1 MWPSHARKAELETIL
16 AGVTSAPGRVV
27 LRGGAGVGKTHL
39 ARAVAGA
46 VAARGWTSE
55 WVSATAAMRSVP
67 FGALTRFVGP
77 EVRDLTN
84 RTEVLRGIIS
94 RFVAPGSGV
103 PELLVVDDAQ
113 HLDEGS
119 AALVHELAV
128 SGRVP
133 MLLTVRS
140 DEPVTDAIRRLWL
153 DQFAVLIDVEPFD
166 LDRTR
171 AFLAEGLGGPIDS
184 LSAHRLW
191 RWTGGNALFLHEL
204 VRAGRGM
211 GRLVLTDGVW
221 SWVGSSGLSAGVLDL
236 LGDRIGVLDAPQ
248 REALVLVALGEPLE
262 SATLHRLCSAR
273 TLDDLAHAGLLA
285 VERAGNGYAFRMPH
299 PLYADAVLVTAT
311 PVLVQRLRRALA
323 DAMTASGDV
332 DPQQLLRSVALRLD
346 AEEPPDAEELVRAAT
361 VAVDLFDGAFTER
374 CAAVIPETRPERT
387 VLLARACALQG
398 RAAEAEALLAG
409 SGDGSLLPVRARNLA
424 FGLHRPDRASELLR
438 EALSRCTDEN
448 RVDLVD
454 ALVTTLTFAG
464 RYRDAVEVH
473 RRYASELEASGR
485 SDLGIGTSTQAV
497 ALTQIGDP
505 PAAIEVVR
513 RLLAGPC
520 TGETALAA
528 RSALVN
534 ALHHAGL
541 LDEAER
547 AAEELRS
554 WGVESGHPGALAN
567 GCFLGG
573 PVVLERGRCRDAA
586 RLLREGV
593 SLGRSNDPHGMVRFG
608 LVWLA
613 AAEAMA
619 GAGEAAA
626 QLDAEARA
634 LREARPAKRM
644 VAENEDVAHALV
656 LASLGRIAHARE
668 TLAVLGQV
676 CAKEGALLYVA
687 VAATLL
693 ARLGDPTTAGRLF
706 EEATGHAD
714 TPLLRVQTEHVQALR
729 TREPGALLAVAD
741 GYARLGALHTAAEA
755 ADMAAARHA
764 SAERVRAA
772 AAAAALRDELLGE
785 CDIGPLPW
793 WPSYHR
799 HDLSP
804 REREVSLLAARGLSN
819 RAIAAELVL
828 SVRTVENHLRSAYV
842 KLGITRRGELEA
854 ALRAARPLGSPGRG
868 RSLTNGPFV
877 G

>member
-1 MWPSHARKAELETIL
+1 VTQVWPSQARKSEIETIL
-16 AGVTSAPGRVV
+16 AAVTSVPGRVV

-39 ARAVAGA
+39 ARAVARTVTG
-46 VAARGWTSE
+46 RGWTSE

-67 FGALTRFVGP
+67 FGALARFVGP

-94 RFVAPGSGV
+94 RFAGPGSGV
-103 PELLVVDDAQ
+103 AELLVVDDAQ

-140 DEPVTDAIRRLWL
+140 DEPVSDAVRRLWV
-153 DQFAVLIDVEPFD
+153 DQFAALIEVEPFD
-166 LDRTR
+166 LTGVH
-171 AFLAEGLGGPIDS
+171 AFLAEGLGGPVDS
-184 LSAHRLW
+184 LSAHRLL

-204 VRAGRGM
+204 AQAGRRM
-211 GRLVLTDGVW
+211 GRLTATDGIW
-221 SWVGSSGLSAGVLDL
+221 SWVGPSSVSSSLLDL
-236 LGDRIGVLDAPQ
+236 LGDRIDGLDAAQ

-262 SATLHRLCSAR
+262 SVTLHRLCPAR
-273 TLDDLAHAGLLA
+273 TLDELWHAGLLA
-285 VERAGNGYAFRMPH
+285 AERTGTGYAFRLPH
-299 PLYADAVLVTAT
+299 PLYADAVLATAT

-332 DPQQLLRSVALRLD
+332 DPQQLLRSVTLRLD
-346 AEEPPDAEELVRAAT
+346 AEEPPDAEDLVRAAT
-361 VAVDLFDGAFTER
+361 VAVDLFDGALAER
-374 CAAVIPETRPERT
+374 CVAMLPGTRPERT
-387 VLLARACALQG
+387 VLQARACALQG

-409 SGDGSLLPVRARNLA
+409 ADDGSLLPVRARNLA
-424 FGLHRPDRASELLR
+424 FGLHRPDLAGELLG
-438 EALSRCTDEN
+438 EALSRCADED
-448 RVDLVD
+448 RVELVD

-473 RRYASELEASGR
+473 RRYASEIEGSGR
-485 SDLGIGTSTQAV
+485 PDLGIGISTHAV

-505 PAAIEVVR
+505 PAAIGAMR

-534 ALHHAGL
+534 ALYHAGP

-547 AAEELRS
+547 AGEELRA
-554 WGVESGHPGALAN
+554 WGIESGYPGALAN
-567 GCFLGG
+567 GCFLSG
-573 PVVLERGRCRDAA
+573 PVVLQRGRCRDAA

-593 SLGRSNDPHGMVRFG
+593 SLGRSNDPHGMVPFG
-608 LVWLA
+608 LAWLA

-619 GAGEAAA
+619 GDGETAV

-644 VAENEDVAHALV
+644 VAENQDVAHALV
-656 LASLGRIAHARE
+656 LACVGRVARARE
-668 TLAVLGQV
+668 VLAALGQV
-676 CAKEGALLYVA
+676 CVKDGALLYVA

-693 ARLGDPTTAGRLF
+693 ARLGDPATAGRLF

-714 TPLLRVQTEHVQALR
+714 TPLLRVQREHVQALR
-729 TREPGALLAVAD
+729 TREPGALLVVAD
-741 GYARLGALHTAAEA
+741 GYAGLGALHTAAEA

-772 AAAAALRDELLGE
+772 AAAAARRDELLRE
-785 CDIGPLPW
+785 CDAGPLPW
-793 WPSYHR
+793 WPSYQR

-804 REREVSLLAARGLSN
+804 REREVALLAARGLSN
-819 RAIAAELVL
+819 RAIADELVL

-842 KLGITRRGELEA
+842 KLGITRRGELVA
-854 ALRAARPLGSPGRG
+854 ALAAAR
-868 RSLTNGPFV
+868 
-877 G
+877 

>member
-1 MWPSHARKAELETIL
+1 
-16 AGVTSAPGRVV
+16 
-27 LRGGAGVGKTHL
+27 
-39 ARAVAGA
+39 
-46 VAARGWTSE
+46 
-55 WVSATAAMRSVP
+55 
-67 FGALTRFVGP
+67 VGP
-77 EVRDLTN
+77 
-84 RTEVLRGIIS
+84 
-94 RFVAPGSGV
+94 
-103 PELLVVDDAQ
+103 
-113 HLDEGS
+113 
-119 AALVHELAV
+119 
-128 SGRVP
+128 
-133 MLLTVRS
+133 
-140 DEPVTDAIRRLWL
+140 
-153 DQFAVLIDVEPFD
+153 
-166 LDRTR
+166 
-171 AFLAEGLGGPIDS
+171 
-184 LSAHRLW
+184 
-191 RWTGGNALFLHEL
+191 
-204 VRAGRGM
+204 
-211 GRLVLTDGVW
+211 
-221 SWVGSSGLSAGVLDL
+221 SGLSAGVLDL
-236 LGDRIGVLDAPQ
+236 LGDRIGVLDAAA

-311 PVLVQRLRRALA
+311 PLLVQRLRRALA

-374 CAAVIPETRPERT
+374 CAAVMPETRPERT
-387 VLLARACALQG
+387 VLLARALALQG

-409 SGDGSLLPVRARNLA
+409 TGDGSLLPVRARNLA

-438 EALSRCTDEN
+438 EALSGATDEN

-464 RYRDAVEVH
+464 RYRDAVDVH

-485 SDLGIGTSTQAV
+485 DDLGIGTSTHAV

-513 RLLAGPC
+513 RVLAGPC

-541 LDEAER
+541 LDEAEQ
-547 AAEELRS
+547 AAEELRA

-573 PVVLERGRCRDAA
+573 PVVL
-586 RLLREGV
+586 LREGV

-608 LVWLA
+608 LAWLA

-619 GAGEAAA
+619 GAGETAA

-656 LASLGRIAHARE
+656 LASLGRVAHARE
-668 TLAVLGQV
+668 TLAALGQV

-693 ARLGDPTTAGRLF
+693 ARLGDPASAGRLF

-729 TREPGALLAVAD
+729 TREPAALLAVAD
-741 GYARLGALHTAAEA
+741 GYARLGACHTAAEA

-772 AAAAALRDELLGE
+772 AAAAALRDELLRE
-785 CDIGPLPW
+785 CDVGPLPW

-804 REREVSLLAARGLSN
+804 REREVSMLAARGLSN
-819 RAIAAELVL
+819 RAIAGELVL

-842 KLGITRRGELEA
+842 KLGITRRAELES
-854 ALRAARPLGSPGRG
+854 ALRAPGPRFLHG
-868 RSLTNGPFV
+868 RSRSSTNGPFV